1 MAALFSSE
9 ARKTNFSTA
18 LMSQSNQMA
27 IKEIEETIST
37 GEYTSVP
44 QMTGIPA
51 DAIQNCATLKLWKL
65 SRETGE
71 HKSLHFFRRTEGSE
85 KCLALMS
92 IPTGKL
98 AISSIGVC
106 LLGLFRD
113 RIARLVNNNS
123 SFDCSRT
130 SPAW

>member
-1 MAALFSSE
+1 MV
-9 ARKTNFSTA
+9 
-18 LMSQSNQMA
+18 

-44 QMTGIPA
+44 QMTGIP
-51 DAIQNCATLKLWKL
+51 QNCATLKLWKL

-85 KCLALMS
+85 KCLTLMS

-123 SFDCSRT
+123 SLDCSRT